1 MAITIEQIKQLRE
14 ETNAGI
20 MDCRKALEQAN
31 GDFNIALEALVQK
44 GIAKAADRAE
54 RETSEGVVEVY
65 SHGGGRVGV
74 IVEVNCETDFVARS
88 ETFRNFAHEIALQI
102 AASVPKYVSDED
114 IPEEV
119 IQQETQSAREYAL
132 EEGKPENIIDK
143 IVDGRIEKFKKE
155 NVLLRQEYI
164 RDDELTIE
172 KLLMQKVAA
181 VGENIIIKRFERYEI
196 GQSPKDEA

>member
-1 MAITIEQIKQLRE
+1 MTITIEQIKQLRE

-31 GDFNIALEALVQK
+31 GDFNTALEALRQK
-44 GIAKAADRAE
+44 GMSKAADRAD
-54 RETSEGVVEVY
+54 RETSEGVIEVY

-88 ETFRNFAHEIALQI
+88 DAFRTFAHELALQI
-102 AASVPKYVSDED
+102 AASAPKFVSDSD
-114 IPEEV
+114 IPEEI
-119 IQQETQSAREYAL
+119 IQQEAESARLYAI
-132 EEGKPENIIDK
+132 EEGKPENIIDR
-143 IVDGRIEKFKKE
+143 IVDGRLEKFKNE

-172 KLLMQKVAA
+172 NLLMQKIAA
-181 VGENIIIKRFERYEI
+181 IGENIVIKRFERYEL
-196 GQSPKDEA
+196 GYSLPEQE

>member
-143 IVDGRIEKFKKE
+143 IVDGRIEKFKNE

-164 RDDELTIE
+164 RNDELTIE